1 MRWGDFY
8 CITPLEKLKKSSRK
22 IFSEPLLYYVKGT
35 VAYTKTKSLGFAYI
49 QVMGIRS
56 MTSFEHS

>member
-49 QVMGIRS
+49 QVW
-56 MTSFEHS
+56 E